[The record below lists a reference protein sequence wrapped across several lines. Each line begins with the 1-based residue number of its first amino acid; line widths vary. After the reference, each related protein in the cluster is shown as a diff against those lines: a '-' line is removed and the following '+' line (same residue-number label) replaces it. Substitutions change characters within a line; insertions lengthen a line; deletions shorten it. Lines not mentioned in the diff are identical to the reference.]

1 MKTFTLTLAALLLTT
16 PALAAPKLKTLPLD
30 KSGCAQNMQV
40 KKGERYRIPA
50 ASDGTMFTVLM
61 ATPPTPRSTPPQ
73 AKPCSLNAPRWI
85 TARASNL
92 PN

>member
-1 MKTFTLTLAALLLTT
+1 
-16 PALAAPKLKTLPLD
+16 
-30 KSGCAQNMQV
+30 MQV

-50 ASDGTMFTVLM
+50 ASDGTMFTVLNGYAAY
-61 ATPPTPRSTPPQ
+61 ATLYTAAGETVQPG
-73 AKPCSLNAPRWI
+73 SLTAPRWI